1 MSYAKYLGGYFV
13 AFALTLI
20 LLYSGLVV
28 GALFVTEDY
37 VYERILELYA
47 DSALQSEANS
57 LVDIELYSANTL
69 PDSLKGLGSKVVE
82 IDDTHLL
89 IKPLP
94 NGQTL
99 LLRMPEFHDL
109 IDSVL
114 MYFYA
119 LLAVIGLSVL
129 VFSAL
134 LAHSLAVRLSKPL
147 KQLADD
153 VRDAGES
160 NETVAVSSEQL
171 ELGQLATSFNQA
183 MRSLRE
189 ALDREKF
196 FTRAISHELRSPLT
210 VMSSDVTILE
220 SYAETD
226 SVLERVSHRMHRA
239 VQQMSK
245 LTGVFL
251 LLARNDYRHM
261 PSDNVYASAL
271 LKKVIAEMNIPES
284 TLLIDSAEEQEIEV
298 VPDLLEILLRNLLEN
313 AQKYAIGPVSFVF
326 HADGFTTSNLYEEIT
341 IDESGSGL
349 GLELVERI
357 SHSAGWSL
365 HVNCNSGNFTL
376 RVSY

>member
-1 MSYAKYLGGYFV
+1 MSYTKYLGGYFV

-114 MYFYA
+114 RYFYT

-261 PSDNVYASAL
+261 SSDNVYASAL
-271 LKKVIAEMNIPES
+271 LKKVIAEMKIPES
-284 TLLIDSAEEQEIEV
+284 TLLIDSAEEQELEV

-326 HADGFTTSNLYEEIT
+326 YADGFTTSNLNEEIT

-357 SHSAGWSL
+357 SHSVGWSL

>member
-1 MSYAKYLGGYFV
+1 MSYTKYLGGYFV

-114 MYFYA
+114 RYFYA

-261 PSDNVYASAL
+261 SSDNVYASAL
-271 LKKVIAEMNIPES
+271 LKKVIAEMKIPES

-326 HADGFTTSNLYEEIT
+326 HADGFTTSNLNEEIT

-357 SHSAGWSL
+357 SHSVGWSL